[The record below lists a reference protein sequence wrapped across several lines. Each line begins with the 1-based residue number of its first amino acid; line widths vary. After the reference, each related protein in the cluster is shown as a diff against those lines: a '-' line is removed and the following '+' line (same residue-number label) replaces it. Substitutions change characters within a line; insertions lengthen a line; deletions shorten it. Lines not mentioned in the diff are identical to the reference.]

1 MKVLKSLLLCLLALM
16 TAVPAPAAETVSSLP
31 QNSFTPAPS
40 ASLELSPMPAAELE
54 PVPEG
59 GYEIVVTIG
68 GDCTLGSEDDKWG
81 ESTSFIQH
89 ITRLGYLYPFANMK
103 DMFEKDDLTVIN
115 FEGVLAENPYG
126 KITKTYN
133 FRAPTDYAKI
143 MPLNSIEAVTLG
155 NNHSGDYGQ
164 QGFDST
170 VKALDDA
177 GVNWFVNCPQGNR
190 VYVYEKDGIKIGFL
204 GFYVGYWR
212 ANRGRINQSLKELK
226 EKGCSTIV
234 AIMHGGSEY
243 SQRHD
248 GSQKN
253 MAMSCIEQGASVVIG
268 HHPHVLQGLE
278 KINDA
283 TIVYSLGNF
292 AFGGNKRIKPM
303 ADTALVVQVRFLFNK
318 DKQYVGHQMTL
329 HPIHPSGTFTEV
341 NNFQPVFAKGAEAQR
356 IMGILQSDTAS
367 FPLMPFVEGRGAVQA
382 FVPAPAPIVP
392 SDPMDVHIS
401 METM

>member
-1 MKVLKSLLLCLLALM
+1 MKILKTLLLLSLALTLALPALALE
-16 TAVPAPAAETVSSLP
+16 TA
-31 QNSFTPAPS
+31 APS
-40 ASLELSPMPAAELE
+40 AAPALPEAEKE

-59 GYEIVVTIG
+59 GCEIVVTIG

-81 ESTSFIQH
+81 EDSSFIQH
-89 ITRLGYLYPFANMK
+89 ILRMGYLYPFAHMRS
-103 DMFEKDDLTVIN
+103 MFEKDDLTIVN
-115 FEGVLAENPYG
+115 FEGVLAEKPSG
-126 KITKTYN
+126 KVAKTYN
-133 FRAPTDYAKI
+133 FRAPVDFARI
-143 MPLNSIEAVTLG
+143 LPLSSIEAVTLG

-177 GVNWFVNCPQGNR
+177 KVSWFVDCPQGNQ
-190 VYVYEKDGIKIGFL
+190 VYVYEKDGVRIGFL

-212 ANRGRINQSLKELK
+212 SNRGRISQSLKELK
-226 EKGCSTIV
+226 EKGCATIV

-248 GSQKN
+248 GSQKK

-278 KINDA
+278 RVGDA

-303 ADTALVVQVRFLFNK
+303 ADTALVVQARFLFDK
-318 DKQYVGHQMTL
+318 DKRYAGHQLTL
-329 HPIHPSGTFTEV
+329 HPIHPTGTFSEV
-341 NNFQPVFAKGAEAQR
+341 NNFQPIFATGSEAQR

-367 FPLMPFVEGRGAVQA
+367 FTLMPFVEGKGALQA
-382 FVPAPAPIVP
+382 FVPAPVPKVP
-392 SDPMDVHIS
+392 SDPMDVHIL